1 MDNKK
6 KIVSVLQLSL
16 KYGNK
21 SLEDIKSE
29 QKNKDNQQYKENKF
43 VSLSWNMSGKP
54 LEAKFK
60 NPVY

>member
-1 MDNKK
+1 MDNQK

-21 SLEDIKSE
+21 NLKEIESE

-43 VSLSWNMSGKP
+43 VSLSWNMTGKP
-54 LEAKFK
+54 LETKFK